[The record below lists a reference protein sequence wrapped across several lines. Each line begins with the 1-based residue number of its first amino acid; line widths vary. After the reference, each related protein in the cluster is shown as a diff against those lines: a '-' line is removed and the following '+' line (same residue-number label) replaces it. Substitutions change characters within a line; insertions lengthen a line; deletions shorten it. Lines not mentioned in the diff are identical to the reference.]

1 MKGVKELIHI
11 KDSGWFYDDTVVT
24 AHSHS
29 DQLRLKS
36 PSVTVRITTAGNHL
50 QLTVVTHQ
58 ILKQHHI
65 HIHCPEIIFQ
75 DPDVHTF
82 FQKIG
87 GIFFYKCCLSGSE
100 KPGYQIDLY
109 HISSF
114 TYVPSIF
121 QQSPARQMPDCYQY
135 IIFFPQRKEAVLKNS
150 LRTASFRLFY
160 FFINMYEDYFVNR
173 STRS

>member
-1 MKGVKELIHI
+1 MEGVKELIHI

-24 AHSHS
+24 AHSHG
-29 DQLRLKS
+29 DQLCLKS
-36 PSVTVRITTAGNHL
+36 PSVTVRITAPGNHL
-50 QLTVVTHQ
+50 QLTVVSHQ

-75 DPDVHTF
+75 DPDVHAF

-100 KPGYQIDLY
+100 KSGYQIDLY

-114 TYVPSIF
+114 TLSTLRSI
-121 QQSPARQMPDCYQY
+121 Q
-135 IIFFPQRKEAVLKNS
+135 
-150 LRTASFRLFY
+150 
-160 FFINMYEDYFVNR
+160 
-173 STRS
+173 